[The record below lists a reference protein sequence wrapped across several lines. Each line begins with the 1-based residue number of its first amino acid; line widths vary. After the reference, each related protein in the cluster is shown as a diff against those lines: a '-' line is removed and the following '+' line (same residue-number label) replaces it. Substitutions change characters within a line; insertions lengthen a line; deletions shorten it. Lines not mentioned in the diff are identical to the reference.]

1 MSTAVDLL
9 ASLFALASEEKAAVY
24 RRFFR
29 TGPGQ
34 YGEGDRFLGVTV
46 PQVRAV
52 EKLFRRELTLADV
65 QDLLAHEVHE
75 ARQCALI
82 HLVARYGRADAA
94 GREAIFALYL
104 ANTARINNW
113 DLVDVSA
120 PGIVGAHLHGRDP
133 GRLFELAA
141 SPLLWDRRIA
151 IIATQFFIRKGHL
164 DTTFALCERL
174 LGDGQDLIHKACG
187 WMLREAGQKDE
198 NRLRAFLDAHAAS
211 MPRVELRYAL
221 EKLPPEVR
229 AHYLA
234 LR

>member
-1 MSTAVDLL
+1 MSTADELL
-9 ASLFALASEEKAAVY
+9 AALFALASEEKAALF

-34 YGEGDRFLGVTV
+34 YGEGDRFLGVPV

-52 EKLFRRELTLADV
+52 EKLFRKDLTLDDV
-65 QDLLAHEVHE
+65 RTLLAHDFHE

-82 HLVARYGRADAA
+82 HLVARYGKDAAA
-94 GREAIFALYL
+94 GRETIFALYL
-104 ANTARINNW
+104 ASTARINNW

-120 PGIVGAHLHGRDP
+120 PGIVGAHLHGKDP

-151 IIATQFFIRKGHL
+151 VIATQFFIRRGAL
-164 DTTFALCERL
+164 DTTFALCGRL

-187 WMLREAGQKDE
+187 WMLREAGQKDPA
-198 NRLRAFLDAHAAS
+198 RLRAFLDAHAVV

-221 EKLPPEVR
+221 EKFPPEVR
-229 AHYLA
+229 AHYLG

>member
-1 MSTAVDLL
+1 MSAADVL
-9 ASLFALASEEKAAVY
+9 AALFALASEEKAVVY

-29 TGPGQ
+29 TEPGQ

-52 EKLFRRELTLADV
+52 EKLFRRELTLGDV
-65 QDLLAHEVHE
+65 QALLAHDFHE

-82 HLVARYGRADAA
+82 HLVARYSKADPA
-94 GREAIFALYL
+94 GKETIFQLYL
-104 ANTARINNW
+104 GSTDRINNW

-120 PGIVGAHLHGRDP
+120 PGIVGAHLHGKDP
-133 GRLFELAA
+133 SRLFALAS

-151 IIATQFFIRKGHL
+151 VIATQFFIRKGHL
-164 DTTFALCERL
+164 DTTYALCGRL
-174 LGDGQDLIHKACG
+174 LGDRQDLIHKACG
-187 WMLREAGQKDE
+187 WMLREAGRKDE
-198 NRLRAFLDAHAAS
+198 NRLRAFLDAHAAA

-221 EKLPPEVR
+221 EKQPPEVR
-229 AHYLA
+229 AHYLG